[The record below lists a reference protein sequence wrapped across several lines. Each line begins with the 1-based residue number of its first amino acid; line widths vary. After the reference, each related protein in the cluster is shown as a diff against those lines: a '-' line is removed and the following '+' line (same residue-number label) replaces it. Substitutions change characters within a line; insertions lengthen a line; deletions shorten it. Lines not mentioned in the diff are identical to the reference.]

1 MFSFSL
7 SDKNVVFFTVSR
19 NLTPTSPA
27 VLTAFTFAGIAA
39 ARCARKAR
47 RRWGFKLRPLFRG
60 GWSKSSDA
68 KHPPARTQVSPVKQQ
83 RRGRVR
89 HRRTRSSTAPPGWVW
104 RSVTTPIREISLC
117 CSLSPCR
124 RKPPKSHRLESE
136 RTRALGRLGVVRA
149 VGEPRRG
156 WGRGM

>member
-1 MFSFSL
+1 MFSLSL

-19 NLTPTSPA
+19 NQTPTPPA
-27 VLTAFTFAGIAA
+27 VVTAFTFAGLAA
-39 ARCARKAR
+39 GRCARKAR
-47 RRWGFKLRPLFRG
+47 RRWGFALRPLFRG

-89 HRRTRSSTAPPGWVW
+89 HRRTSSSTAPRGWVW
-104 RSVTTPIREISLC
+104 RGASTPILEISLC

-124 RKPPKSHRLESE
+124 RKAPKSHRLESE

-149 VGEPRRG
+149 VREPRRG
-156 WGRGM
+156 WNRGM